1 MARFI
6 INLLFFAA
14 PFVAFWVFMVASRR
28 IEGRPHL
35 TWGDAPFG
43 WLVIA
48 GLALGAGSMVV
59 LGYYTGQETDAAYE
73 PARLIDGDIQS
84 GRAVRGQP

>member
-28 IEGRPHL
+28 VEGRPNL
-35 TWGDAPFG
+35 AWGDAPFG
-43 WLVIA
+43 WLVVV

-59 LGYYTGQETDAAYE
+59 MGYYTGQETDAAYE
-73 PARLIDGDIQS
+73 PARLIDGGIQS
-84 GRAVRGQP
+84 GEAVREQP